1 MEDMIRLYERTY
13 KNCLFYQSEGR
24 KVELLNEIGVL
35 RGIVYCI
42 ESVIG
47 SDNVYRL
54 INFSEFTKMME
65 EQQKMK
71 KEGC

>member
-35 RGIVYCI
+35 RGIVYPL
-42 ESVIG
+42 SVRTTCTV
-47 SDNVYRL
+47 SLTSASSRR
-54 INFSEFTKMME
+54 
-65 EQQKMK
+65 
-71 KEGC
+71 